1 MKLLNTQIFH
11 GKVIYN
17 LQNAGYKKLKIN
29 LYCRWKWMSGGLKMD
44 SVKGHVR
51 DEKIMKN
58 KMKETFIKG
67 WKKQNLAQSRVYTSD
82 VWRTTTTKNN

>member
-1 MKLLNTQIFH
+1 
-11 GKVIYN
+11 
-17 LQNAGYKKLKIN
+17 
-29 LYCRWKWMSGGLKMD
+29 MSGGLKMD

-51 DEKIMKN
+51 DETIMKN

-67 WKKQNLAQSRVYTSD
+67 LKKQNLAQSRVYTSD